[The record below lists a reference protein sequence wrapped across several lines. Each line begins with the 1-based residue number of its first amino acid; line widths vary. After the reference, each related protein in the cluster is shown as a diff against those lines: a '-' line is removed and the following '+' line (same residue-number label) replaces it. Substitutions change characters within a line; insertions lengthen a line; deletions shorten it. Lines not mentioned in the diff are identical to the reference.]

1 MRVRLGR
8 LGVDHGM
15 RLGGRVDPH
24 AHDRAG
30 RQEEPISMAQ
40 QSRQES
46 LDQVADSLS
55 AAVHITH
62 DLWEQI
68 QGDERMRG
76 VVFFARHCLEA
87 LDLDNPP
94 VADRALSKMDAA
106 RALIGDGVED
116 EDDKG

>member
-1 MRVRLGR
+1 MTDLSQ
-8 LGVDHGM
+8 
-15 RLGGRVDPH
+15 
-24 AHDRAG
+24 
-30 RQEEPISMAQ
+30 QEA
-40 QSRQES
+40 
-46 LDQVADSLS
+46 LDQVADSIA

-62 DLWEQI
+62 DRWDQI

-116 EDDKG
+116 DDEEG

>member
-1 MRVRLGR
+1 
-8 LGVDHGM
+8 
-15 RLGGRVDPH
+15 
-24 AHDRAG
+24 
-30 RQEEPISMAQ
+30 MAEQ
-40 QSRQES
+40 TRHES
-46 LDQVADSLS
+46 VDQVADSLA

-62 DLWEQI
+62 DRWEQI

-106 RALIGDGVED
+106 WELIGNGVED
-116 EDDKG
+116 EDEKG

>member
-1 MRVRLGR
+1 MTDLSQ
-8 LGVDHGM
+8 
-15 RLGGRVDPH
+15 
-24 AHDRAG
+24 
-30 RQEEPISMAQ
+30 QEA
-40 QSRQES
+40 
-46 LDQVADSLS
+46 LDQVADSIA

-62 DLWEQI
+62 DRWDQI

-116 EDDKG
+116 EDEDEQG

>member
-1 MRVRLGR
+1 
-8 LGVDHGM
+8 
-15 RLGGRVDPH
+15 
-24 AHDRAG
+24 
-30 RQEEPISMAQ
+30 MAQ

-76 VVFFARHCLEA
+76 VFFFARHCLEA
-87 LDLDNPP
+87 LDLDNAP

>member
-1 MRVRLGR
+1 MTDLSQ
-8 LGVDHGM
+8 
-15 RLGGRVDPH
+15 
-24 AHDRAG
+24 
-30 RQEEPISMAQ
+30 QEA
-40 QSRQES
+40 
-46 LDQVADSLS
+46 LDQVADSIA

-62 DLWEQI
+62 DRWDQI

-116 EDDKG
+116 EDEQG

>member
-1 MRVRLGR
+1 MA
-8 LGVDHGM
+8 DQTE
-15 RLGGRVDPH
+15 
-24 AHDRAG
+24 
-30 RQEEPISMAQ
+30 QEAV
-40 QSRQES
+40 
-46 LDQVADSLS
+46 DQVAESLA

-62 DLWEQI
+62 DRWEQI

-106 RALIGDGVED
+106 RALIGDGDGVED
-116 EDDKG
+116 EDEKG

>member
-1 MRVRLGR
+1 M
-8 LGVDHGM
+8 
-15 RLGGRVDPH
+15 
-24 AHDRAG
+24 AEQT
-30 RQEEPISMAQ
+30 RQETV
-40 QSRQES
+40 
-46 LDQVADSLS
+46 DQVADSLA

-62 DLWEQI
+62 DRWEQI

-106 RALIGDGVED
+106 WALIGEGVED
-116 EDDKG
+116 EDEKG

>member
-1 MRVRLGR
+1 MTDLSQ
-8 LGVDHGM
+8 
-15 RLGGRVDPH
+15 
-24 AHDRAG
+24 
-30 RQEEPISMAQ
+30 QEA
-40 QSRQES
+40 
-46 LDQVADSLS
+46 LDQVADSIA

-62 DLWEQI
+62 DRWDQI

-116 EDDKG
+116 EDEEG

>member
-1 MRVRLGR
+1 MTDLSQ
-8 LGVDHGM
+8 
-15 RLGGRVDPH
+15 
-24 AHDRAG
+24 
-30 RQEEPISMAQ
+30 QEA
-40 QSRQES
+40 
-46 LDQVADSLS
+46 LDQVADSIA

-62 DLWEQI
+62 DRWDQI

-106 RALIGDGVED
+106 RALIGDGAED
-116 EDDKG
+116 EDEEG

>member
-1 MRVRLGR
+1 MTDLSQ
-8 LGVDHGM
+8 
-15 RLGGRVDPH
+15 
-24 AHDRAG
+24 
-30 RQEEPISMAQ
+30 QEA
-40 QSRQES
+40 
-46 LDQVADSLS
+46 LDQVADSIA

-62 DLWEQI
+62 DRWDQI

-106 RALIGDGVED
+106 RALIGDGAGDED
-116 EDDKG
+116 EEAR

>member
-1 MRVRLGR
+1 MAEQSQQEAL
-8 LGVDHGM
+8 DH
-15 RLGGRVDPH
+15 
-24 AHDRAG
+24 
-30 RQEEPISMAQ
+30 
-40 QSRQES
+40 
-46 LDQVADSLS
+46 VADSLD

-62 DLWEQI
+62 DRWEQI

-106 RALIGDGVED
+106 RSLIGNGVED
-116 EDDKG
+116 EEG

>member
-1 MRVRLGR
+1 MADLSQ
-8 LGVDHGM
+8 
-15 RLGGRVDPH
+15 
-24 AHDRAG
+24 
-30 RQEEPISMAQ
+30 QEA
-40 QSRQES
+40 
-46 LDQVADSLS
+46 LDQVADSIA

-62 DLWEQI
+62 DRWDQI

-106 RALIGDGVED
+106 RALIGAGVGEED
-116 EDDKG
+116 ETS

>member
-1 MRVRLGR
+1 M
-8 LGVDHGM
+8 
-15 RLGGRVDPH
+15 
-24 AHDRAG
+24 
-30 RQEEPISMAQ
+30 SMADLSQ
-40 QSRQES
+40 QEA
-46 LDQVADSLS
+46 LDQVADSIA

-62 DLWEQI
+62 DRWDQI

-106 RALIGDGVED
+106 RALIGDGGDED
-116 EDDKG
+116 ETG

>member
-1 MRVRLGR
+1 MTDLSQ
-8 LGVDHGM
+8 
-15 RLGGRVDPH
+15 
-24 AHDRAG
+24 
-30 RQEEPISMAQ
+30 QEA
-40 QSRQES
+40 
-46 LDQVADSLS
+46 LDQVADSIA

-62 DLWEQI
+62 DRWDQI

-106 RALIGDGVED
+106 RALIGDGVDDED
-116 EDDKG
+116 EQG

>member
-1 MRVRLGR
+1 M
-8 LGVDHGM
+8 
-15 RLGGRVDPH
+15 
-24 AHDRAG
+24 AEQT
-30 RQEEPISMAQ
+30 RQEAV
-40 QSRQES
+40 
-46 LDQVADSLS
+46 DQVTDSLA

-62 DLWEQI
+62 DRWEQI

-106 RALIGDGVED
+106 WALIGDGVED
-116 EDDKG
+116 EDETG

>member
-1 MRVRLGR
+1 
-8 LGVDHGM
+8 
-15 RLGGRVDPH
+15 
-24 AHDRAG
+24 
-30 RQEEPISMAQ
+30 MAE
-40 QSRQES
+40 QSQQES
-46 LDQVADSLS
+46 LDQVAGSL
-55 AAVHITH
+55 ATAVHITH

-106 RALIGDGVED
+106 RALIGDGMD

>member
-1 MRVRLGR
+1 MTDLSQ
-8 LGVDHGM
+8 
-15 RLGGRVDPH
+15 
-24 AHDRAG
+24 
-30 RQEEPISMAQ
+30 QEA
-40 QSRQES
+40 
-46 LDQVADSLS
+46 LDQVADSIA

-62 DLWEQI
+62 DRWDQI

-106 RALIGDGVED
+106 RALIGDDVDDED
-116 EDDKG
+116 EEG

>member
-1 MRVRLGR
+1 MTDLSQ
-8 LGVDHGM
+8 
-15 RLGGRVDPH
+15 
-24 AHDRAG
+24 
-30 RQEEPISMAQ
+30 QEA
-40 QSRQES
+40 
-46 LDQVADSLS
+46 LDQVADSIA

-62 DLWEQI
+62 DRWDQI

-106 RALIGDGVED
+106 RALIGDDVED
-116 EDDKG
+116 EDEEG